1 MWNTPTAL
9 AMTLAPLKDV
19 LPQYG
24 IDFEALARRAGIDIN
39 LLTRPGQRLP
49 SARIQKMWLLAAQE
63 SRDPLFGLRAGQLAR
78 PGIFHA
84 LGLGI
89 VSSTSVLAALR
100 RIERYSSVVSTNGRF
115 VLLQDGPVA
124 SLETRRT
131 ESTIVPCPQYFDAL
145 VVTVCRILRLCAGPS
160 AIPTL
165 VALPYQSSIPAATYQ
180 QEIGCPVEFDAD
192 NCAIRFDA
200 QLAARPVLTGNP
212 ELAAEADRM
221 AARYIEGLA
230 PESAATRVRS
240 LLLKAMPSGDLDQD
254 EIARALHQSASTL
267 QRRLRREGTTYQ
279 RLLDATRREL
289 AIEYLK
295 EGEHTLADITF
306 LLGFADQS
314 NFTRAFRRWTGQT
327 PREFLASSDDSASRL
342 AS

>member
-1 MWNTPTAL
+1 MAVGGAGIPGPAL
-9 AMTLAPLKDV
+9 RP
-19 LPQYG
+19 
-24 IDFEALARRAGIDIN
+24 ARRPVGAAGY
-39 LLTRPGQRLP
+39 L
-49 SARIQKMWLLAAQE
+49 
-63 SRDPLFGLRAGQLAR
+63 
-78 PGIFHA
+78 HA

-115 VLLQDGPVA
+115 VLILDGPIA

-131 ESTIVPCPQYFDAL
+131 EANDRAVPAVFRRIGRHGVPDPATVRRPVRHPHARHPAVPQ
-145 VVTVCRILRLCAGPS
+145 RHPS
-160 AIPTL
+160 RGL
-165 VALPYQSSIPAATYQ
+165 QE
-180 QEIGCPVEFDAD
+180 EIGCPVEFDAD
-192 NCAIRFDA
+192 QFAVKFDA

-221 AARYIEGLA
+221 AARYLEGLE

-240 LLLKAMPSGDLDQD
+240 LLLKAMPSGELEQD

-306 LLGFADQS
+306 LVGFADQS

-327 PREFLASSDDSASRL
+327 PREFLASSDNL
-342 AS
+342 AATARRVTAWPVAAVRDPVPR

>member
-1 MWNTPTAL
+1 MWNNPTAL
-9 AMTLAPLKDV
+9 AMTLAPLKDI
-19 LPQYG
+19 LPGYG
-24 IDFEALARRAGIDIN
+24 IDFAALARRAGIDPD
-39 LLTRPGQRLP
+39 LLLRPGQRLP
-49 SARIQKMWLLAAQE
+49 SARIQKLWRLAAEE

-100 RIERYSSVVSTNGRF
+100 RIERYSSVVSTNGRL
-115 VLLQDGPVA
+115 VLIVDGAIA

-131 ESTIVPCPQYFDAL
+131 ELTIVPCTQYFDAF

-165 VALPYQSSIPAATYQ
+165 VTLPYESNVPAAAYQ
-180 QEIGCPVEFDAD
+180 EVLECPITFGAEHL
-192 NCAIRFDA
+192 AIKFDA

-221 AARYIEGLA
+221 AVRYLEGLA
-230 PESAATRVRS
+230 PDSAASRVRS
-240 LLLKAMPSGDLDQD
+240 LLLKAMSSGDLDQ
-254 EIARALHQSASTL
+254 EGIARALNQSASTL

-279 RLLDATRREL
+279 RLLDTTRREL
-289 AIEYLK
+289 ALEYLR
-295 EGEHTLADITF
+295 EGSHTLADITF

-314 NFTRAFRRWTGQT
+314 NFTRAFRRWTGKT
-327 PREFLASSDDSASRL
+327 PSQYLA
-342 AS
+342 